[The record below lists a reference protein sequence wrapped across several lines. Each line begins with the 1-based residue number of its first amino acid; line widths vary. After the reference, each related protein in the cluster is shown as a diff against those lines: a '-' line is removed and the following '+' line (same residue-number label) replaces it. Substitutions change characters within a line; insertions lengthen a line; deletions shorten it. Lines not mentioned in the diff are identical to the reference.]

1 LVYTLKLKLLK
12 QSNRANFNLIHKLI
26 KSSKNFKY
34 KHGIFFK
41 TTPLSKL
48 YRFNRSNFKTY
59 FFKNSLRSRKLN
71 IFESYFGLY
80 STFFTLSGLQTLNY
94 RELPILDNFNISNHL
109 NLPKLLEILKLHR
122 YLISRLTV
130 RIFPFLNFVNNYIT
144 PDSLSNDVVILNY
157 RRRNFFP
164 SISSFKMRTFVFSSL
179 GLFSRK
185 FLKSRSFIRSK
196 ALYLLSSSFL
206 RKVLIY
212 ASFTNLL
219 VYVKRKP
226 LYLQEIL
233 STLFSPVIAPY
244 KHPFLNTT
252 ILENTIKTNFNITN
266 FIFFNNKSYTYQ
278 KKRLRG
284 RLKRRIMK
292 RLVRSN
298 NVLD

>member
-1 LVYTLKLKLLK
+1 MY
-12 QSNRANFNLIHKLI
+12 RLI
-26 KSSKNFKY
+26 KGSKNFRY
-34 KHGIFFK
+34 TQGIPFK
-41 TTPLSKL
+41 TTPLTKS
-48 YRFNRSNFKTY
+48 YRFNHSNPKTHLL
-59 FFKNSLRSRKLN
+59 KNSPQNLKTQ
-71 IFESYFGLY
+71 ESYFNLY
-80 STFFTLSGLQTLNY
+80 NSLKALSGLRKRNHTD
-94 RELPILDNFNISNHL
+94 LPVQNKPNMGNWIDLVG
-109 NLPKLLEILKLHR
+109 LLELLKIHK
-122 YLISRLTV
+122 YLITKLMV
-130 RIFPFLNFVNNYIT
+130 RIFSFLNFVDNYIT
-144 PDSLSNDVVILNY
+144 PDSLSNDVVVLNY

-196 ALYLLSSSFL
+196 ALYLLSSSFI

-252 ILENTIKTNFNITN
+252 VLENTIKTDFNITN

-292 RLVRSN
+292 RLVKSN